1 MYIRWYTNKQTNKK
15 LGKTHKNSPVC
26 LWEWSGKGL
35 DCSFPLFQSQTWKG
49 EKKKK
54 KGQIRFISVTLV
66 GQHVTRLACT
76 TPVPPRAPP
85 PPLPLPPAPN
95 WFPACSAR
103 VNQNRSNRLPP
114 PAART
119 QGEGE
124 RRRGRTLVA
133 NLASSILLFPFL
145 LRRIRD

>member
-1 MYIRWYTNKQTNKK
+1 MHIYVGTQTNKQIRNWERHT
-15 LGKTHKNSPVC
+15 KTRLSVFG
-26 LWEWSGKGL
+26 SGKGL

-49 EKKKK
+49 EKKK

-76 TPVPPRAPP
+76 TPVPPRALP

-95 WFPACSAR
+95 WFPALSAQ
-103 VNQNRSNRLPP
+103 VNQNRSNRPPP

-119 QGEGE
+119 QGERE